1 MYDTPQEAGRG
12 HHKLLLSILVSENFF
27 LSIILKLVNVD
38 YRWCQNGWI
47 DSPTLLSSQVNLRL
61 IIMWSVPFNF
71 NLRDSYYAIGLT
83 HNKVSVG

>member
-12 HHKLLLSILVSENFF
+12 HQKLLLSILVSENFF
-27 LSIILKLVNVD
+27 FIIFLKLVYVD

-47 DSPTLLSSQVNLRL
+47 DSHTLLSPQVNLRL

>member
-1 MYDTPQEAGRG
+1 MILPKKLEGG
-12 HHKLLLSILVSENFF
+12 HHKIMHSILVSENFF
-27 LSIILKLVNVD
+27 LSIILKLVDGAKMV
-38 YRWCQNGWI
+38 GLI
-47 DSPTLLSSQVNLRL
+47 LILLLFSQVNLRL